1 MIMHSHSAAI
11 VGASGY
17 TGLELT
23 RLLARHPRLRAD
35 ALYSDRWS
43 DEAAGGRV
51 PLDGAAAAL
60 RYRHLAEAERADA
73 EVVFLATPA
82 EVSAE
87 LAPKLLAFGVR
98 VVDLSGAFRL
108 EDPAAYPA
116 WYGFTHPAPELLR
129 PPVRVEGREAQP
141 RVAGEQARQ
150 LEPGVAG
157 GADDRGGD
165 AIHDRA

>member
-1 MIMHSHSAAI
+1 MHSHPAAI

-23 RLLARHPRLRAD
+23 RLLARHPRLRLA

-60 RYRHLAEAERADA
+60 RYRPLAQAEKADA

-87 LAPKLLAFGVR
+87 LAPKLLAAGAR
-98 VVDLSGAFRL
+98 VIDLSGAFRL
-108 EDPAAYPA
+108 LDPGAYPP
-116 WYGFTHPAPELLR
+116 W
-129 PPVRVEGREAQP
+129 
-141 RVAGEQARQ
+141 
-150 LEPGVAG
+150 
-157 GADDRGGD
+157 
-165 AIHDRA
+165 